1 MSFFITQKDF
11 TVGQTV
17 FLLNENKGRT
27 GGPIITERTVAKIGR
42 KYVTLNGL
50 WEEKFE
56 DCGSEYLIKHTDFER
71 RHLFPD
77 RNALEA
83 FLERKQLVRWFAT
96 LNDIILKECTL
107 EQLQK
112 AKKLLQNE

>member
-1 MSFFITQKDF
+1 MKTCNFVF
-11 TVGQTV
+11 TTGQPEP
-17 FLLNENKGRT
+17 FLNFD
-27 GGPIITERTVAKIGR
+27 IICDCDGAGTKRADPARGCDS
-42 KYVTLNGL
+42 
-50 WEEKFE
+50 EEKFE
-56 DCGSEYLIKHTDFER
+56 DCGSEYLIEHTDFEKR
-71 RHLFPD
+71 YIFPD

-96 LNDIILKECTL
+96 LNDTKLKECTL

>member
-1 MSFFITQKDF
+1 MTIKDF

-27 GGPIITERTVAKIGR
+27 GGPFITERIVAKIGR
-42 KYVTLNGL
+42 KYVTLNGV

-56 DCGSEYLIKHTDFER
+56 DCDSEYLIEHTDFER
-71 RHLFPD
+71 RYLFPD
-77 RNALEA
+77 RNTLET

-96 LNDIILKECTL
+96 LNDTKLKECTL
-107 EQLQK
+107 EQLEK
-112 AKKLLQNE
+112 AKKILGFN